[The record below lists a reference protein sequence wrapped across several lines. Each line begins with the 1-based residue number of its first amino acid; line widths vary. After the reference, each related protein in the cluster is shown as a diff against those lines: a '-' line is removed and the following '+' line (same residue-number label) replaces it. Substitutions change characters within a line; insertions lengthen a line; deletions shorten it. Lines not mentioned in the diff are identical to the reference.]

1 METKII
7 YCNTKDVLYLT
18 LPEKSNGLELVLVDA
33 KNIPIARYGF
43 DMEKLKGVNS
53 ISYYSNNIRIH
64 FDGIKPTSLS
74 ELDTVVE

>member
-1 METKII
+1 METRII
-7 YCNTKDVLYLT
+7 HCNTRNVLYLT
-18 LPEKSNGLELVLVDA
+18 LQEKSNGLEMILVDA

-43 DMEKLKGVNS
+43 DMEKLKGVHS
-53 ISYYSNNIRIH
+53 ISYHSNSIRIH

>member
-1 METKII
+1 MI
-7 YCNTKDVLYLT
+7 
-18 LPEKSNGLELVLVDA
+18 LVDV

>member
-1 METKII
+1 METRII
-7 YCNTKDVLYLT
+7 HCNTRNVLYLT
-18 LPEKSNGLELVLVDA
+18 LQEKSNGLEMILVDA